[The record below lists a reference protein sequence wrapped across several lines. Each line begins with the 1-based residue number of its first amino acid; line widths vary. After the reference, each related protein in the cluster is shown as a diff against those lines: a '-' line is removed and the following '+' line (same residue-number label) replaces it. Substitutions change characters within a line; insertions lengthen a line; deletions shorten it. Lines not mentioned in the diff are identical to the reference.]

1 MKLAVT
7 ARVNGGLDIIEP
19 FVRHHVQHFDKLI
32 ILNDGTSDDTYQ
44 VLHQLQRVYSDLVV
58 LRQPTIGYRQHQY
71 MMLLLRMAVDKFGAD
86 WVAFI
91 DADEFIETADGLVLT
106 QVLAGRQPTVY
117 RLEWSNFVYASDL
130 VKDERTR
137 VLRQRSVFHLAPR

>member
-1 MKLAVT
+1 
-7 ARVNGGLDIIEP
+7 
-19 FVRHHVQHFDKLI
+19 
-32 ILNDGTSDDTYQ
+32 
-44 VLHQLQRVYSDLVV
+44 
-58 LRQPTIGYRQHQY
+58 

-86 WVAFI
+86 WVASI

-130 VKDERTR
+130 VKR
-137 VLRQRSVFHLAPR
+137 